1 MMLGGNEMAPRTDLE
16 IAVVISISLAGSIIN
31 ANIFGEMAVLVEM
44 IQRKSNRVQNKI
56 DATNTAM
63 QNIKLPVENQK
74 EIRMFLQMTLTNL
87 DQ

>member
-1 MMLGGNEMAPRTDLE
+1 MAPRTDLE

-87 DQ
+87 DQQ